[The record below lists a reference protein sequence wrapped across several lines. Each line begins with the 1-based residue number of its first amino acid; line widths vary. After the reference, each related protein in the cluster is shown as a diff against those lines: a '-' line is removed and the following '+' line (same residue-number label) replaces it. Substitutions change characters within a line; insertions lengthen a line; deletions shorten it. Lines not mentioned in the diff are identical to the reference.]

1 MRALSRDVVVVED
14 DYLVGVAD
22 GADALGDDDDGGV
35 LQVLGE
41 GAAYLG
47 LGGGVDRGG
56 GVVEYEYRGV
66 PEHGAGDAEPLLLAA
81 GDVHA
86 ALVEPGVEALG
97 HGHMKACTGLW
108 YWGVRLFRRMTQ

>member
-1 MRALSRDVVVVED
+1 MRALGRDVVVVED

-86 ALVEPGVEALG
+86 ALVYRSR
-97 HGHMKACTGLW
+97 TGRPRKRTSFTGW
-108 YWGVRLFRRMTQ
+108 YNVRNIS